1 MTGLRQSQKA
11 ARRAAM
17 LAAASRLF
25 DAKGYARTTFKEIAA
40 AAHCGVMTVYKH
52 FHSKDG
58 IVVALLQPD
67 LHRILIEA
75 QAVIERPP
83 ADVARAMVRLLSA
96 YRDLGGHNW
105 ARRELLRLTVFPTGG
120 NGGLLTA
127 FINEAEAATQR
138 QIRSLLAKQRTA
150 RQLQP
155 RLSLDDATAVIFALL
170 NHHFGMFMTRQ
181 NLNFEQMFRMLAR
194 RVRLVFDDWRP

>member
-11 ARRAAM
+11 ARRAVM

-25 DAKGYARTTFKEIAA
+25 DAKGYARTTFREIAA

-52 FHSKDG
+52 FHSKEG

-67 LHRILIEA
+67 LHRILITA

-96 YRDLGGHNW
+96 YRELGGHNW
-105 ARRELLRLTVFPTGG
+105 ARRELLRLTVFPTVG

-138 QIRSLLAKQRTA
+138 QIRSLLTKQRHA
-150 RQLQP
+150 RQLKS
-155 RLSLDDATAVIFALL
+155 RLSLEDATAVIFALL
-170 NHHFGMFMTRQ
+170 NHHFGMFMTQR
-181 NLNFEQMFRMLAR
+181 NLSFEQMFRMLAR
-194 RVRLVFDDWRP
+194 RVRLVFDNWRP